1 METSLRELLQHKG
14 SKVYH
19 IEPGATVMAASLMMR
34 EKKVGALLVIHD
46 EKIVGILTERDI
58 LNRLV
63 AESGNA
69 EEVKVEEIMTA
80 EVIAIGPSR
89 TIREAMQV
97 VTEKRLRHL
106 PVVEDGRIVGML
118 SGGDLTRSIVAEE
131 EGFIHTL
138 YEYIY
143 GSNPV

>member
-1 METSLRELLQHKG
+1 METSLRELLNNKG
-14 SKVYH
+14 REVFY
-19 IEPGATVMAASLMMR
+19 IEPDETVKAAALMMR
-34 EKKVGALLVIHD
+34 EKKIGALLVIRAQA
-46 EKIVGILTERDI
+46 IVGILTERDV

-63 AESGNA
+63 AEGLRA
-69 EEVKVEEIMTA
+69 EDVTVREIMTKDVV
-80 EVIAIGPSR
+80 VIEPSR
-89 TIREAMQV
+89 TIRDAMQV

-106 PVVEDGRIVGML
+106 PVVENGTIVGML

-143 GSNPV
+143 GSYPG

>member
-14 SKVYH
+14 SEVYH

-34 EKKVGALLVIHD
+34 KRKVGALLVIR
-46 EKIVGILTERDI
+46 EKEIVGILTERDI

-63 AESGNA
+63 AEGANA
-69 EEVKVEEIMTA
+69 DDVKVEEIMTA

-89 TIREAMQV
+89 SIRDAMQV

-106 PVVEDGRIVGML
+106 PVVEEGRIVGML

>member
-1 METSLRELLQHKG
+1 M
-14 SKVYH
+14 
-19 IEPGATVMAASLMMR
+19 
-34 EKKVGALLVIHD
+34 
-46 EKIVGILTERDI
+46 GILTERDI

-63 AESGNA
+63 AEGADA
-69 EEVKVEEIMTA
+69 EEVRVEDIMTA
-80 EVIAIGPSR
+80 EVVVIGPGR
-89 TIREAMQV
+89 TIRDAMQV

-106 PVVEDGRIVGML
+106 PVVEDGHIVGML